1 MCGEEGEG
9 VGRVSSERVS
19 VHAHAACN
27 ELSKWTS
34 AVALVPSAGLTSRH
48 PMPVACESR
57 FKTSPAA
64 VDLFLEPVVERA
76 HL

>member
-9 VGRVSSERVS
+9 VGRVSSERMS

-34 AVALVPSAGLTSRH
+34 AVALVPLAGLTSRH
-48 PMPVACESR
+48 PYAYSLRKQVQNIPSGCGS
-57 FKTSPAA
+57 FS
-64 VDLFLEPVVERA
+64 
-76 HL
+76 